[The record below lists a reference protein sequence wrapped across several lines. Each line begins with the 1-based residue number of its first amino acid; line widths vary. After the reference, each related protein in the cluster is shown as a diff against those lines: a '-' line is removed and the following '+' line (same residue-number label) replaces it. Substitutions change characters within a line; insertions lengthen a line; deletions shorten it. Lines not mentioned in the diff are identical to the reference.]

1 MNYNRCIFCGRLT
14 DAPKSFATQ
23 SGKSGAEFTLAVNS
37 GYGEHQETL
46 FIRCSVFGKPA
57 ESLCQYVGKG
67 GEVLVDGR
75 LSQSDYTDK
84 NGEKRRTMR
93 LMVESVQFG
102 AKTQQGVA
110 QAQQYGQPK
119 YQQGGGYASPQMA
132 QYAPQYGYQ
141 QPMPQQQY
149 APPQFQPMPQ
159 EQAQQYIPRHPVDDS
174 DVPMPQQPSK
184 PSSLPDDGT
193 PF

>member
-1 MNYNRCIFCGRLT
+1 M
-14 DAPKSFATQ
+14 
-23 SGKSGAEFTLAVNS
+23 NS

-75 LSQSDYTDK
+75 MSQSDYTDK
-84 NGEKRRTMR
+84 NGEKRRTTR

-110 QAQQYGQPK
+110 QAQQYGQTK
-119 YQQGGGYASPQMA
+119 YQQVGVYAAPQMA

-141 QPMPQQQY
+141 QPNSRADRQ
-149 APPQFQPMPQ
+149 
-159 EQAQQYIPRHPVDDS
+159 RHLLGFDS
-174 DVPMPQQPSK
+174 PLAK
-184 PSSLPDDGT
+184 RIEKALRKANG
-193 PF
+193 

>member
-14 DAPKSFATQ
+14 DEPKSFATQ

-75 LSQSDYTDK
+75 LSQSEFTDK
-84 NGEKRRTMR
+84 NGEKRRTTR

-102 AKTQQGVA
+102 AKTKQGVA
-110 QAQQYGQPK
+110 QAQQYGQPQC
-119 YQQGGGYASPQMA
+119 QQGGGYASPQMA

-141 QPMPQQQY
+141 RPLPQQQY

>member
-14 DAPKSFATQ
+14 DAPKSFATT
-23 SGKSGAEFTLAVNS
+23 SGKNGAEFTMAVNS

-57 ESLCQYVGKG
+57 EILCQYIGKG

-84 NGEKRRTMR
+84 NGEKRRTTR

-110 QAQQYGQPK
+110 QAQQYGQPQ
-119 YQQGGGYASPQMA
+119 YPQGGGYPPQQTA
-132 QYAPQYGYQ
+132 QYAPNYGYQ
-141 QPMPQQQY
+141 PPMPQFQQPMQQPQQY
-149 APPQFQPMPQ
+149 V
-159 EQAQQYIPRHPVDDS
+159 PRHPVDDS
-174 DVPMPQQPSK
+174 DVPMPQPQPSK
-184 PSSLPDDGT
+184 PTSLPDDGT

>member
-14 DAPKSFATQ
+14 DAPKSFATTG
-23 SGKSGAEFTLAVNS
+23 GKSGAEFTLAVNS

-57 ESLCQYVGKG
+57 ESLCQYIGKG

-84 NGEKRRTMR
+84 NGEKRRTTR

-102 AKTQQGVA
+102 SKT
-110 QAQQYGQPK
+110 QQYGQPA
-119 YQQGGGYASPQMA
+119 YPQGGGYPPQQMA

-141 QPMPQQQY
+141 QPLPPPQQY
-149 APPQFQPMPQ
+149 APPQFQQMPQ
-159 EQAQQYIPRHPVDDS
+159 EQAQKYIPRHPVDDS
-174 DVPMPQQPSK
+174 DVPMPQPPQQSK
-184 PSSLPDDGT
+184 PTSLPDET

>member
-75 LSQSDYTDK
+75 LSQSEFTDK
-84 NGEKRRTMR
+84 NGEKRRTTR

-110 QAQQYGQPK
+110 QAQQYGQPQ
-119 YQQGGGYASPQMA
+119 YQQGGGYAAPQMA